1 MYHSLSFEDYCN
13 GMVREEN
20 KSDGTVKY
28 PAYPLYTVLCR
39 VAIAILFRC
48 ITQRTVNMSWT
59 HSVIVLTASKQS
71 G

>member
-20 KSDGTVKY
+20 KSDGTVKVSGL
-28 PAYPLYTVLCR
+28 A
-39 VAIAILFRC
+39 AIAILFRC